1 MSQRRHERRGD
12 HRRPGYG
19 PRSPEERRPETLW
32 IYGIHAVSAAL
43 GNPRRDIRRLLV
55 TPNATQR
62 LGALA
67 SRPDVTAEPAT
78 PRDLDRLLGPDTVH
92 QGAAVEVAPLA
103 SAGIEALADARLI
116 VVLDQIT
123 DPHNVG
129 AIMRSAV
136 AFGADAVV
144 TTGRHAAIETG
155 TLAKAA
161 SGALDRIA
169 WIEVPNL
176 ARALEEIGAMGFTRI
191 GLDSEATTDIEDAI
205 VGERIA
211 LVLGAEG
218 KGLRRLTRDTCDA
231 LARLSVPGAIAS
243 LNVSNAAVLALYIAS
258 RSLHR
263 ATSAASG
270 E

>member
-1 MSQRRHERRGD
+1 VSHRPHERRGGP
-12 HRRPGYG
+12 RPGFG
-19 PRSPEERRPETLW
+19 PRSPEERRPDTLW

-43 GNPRRDIRRLLV
+43 ANPRRDIRRLLV
-55 TPNATQR
+55 TPNAAQR

-67 SRPDVTAEPAT
+67 SRPGITAEPAT

-92 QGAAVEVAPLA
+92 QGAAVEAAPLA
-103 SAGIEALADARLI
+103 SAGIEALTNARL
-116 VVLDQIT
+116 VVILDQIT

-136 AFGADAVV
+136 AFAADAVV

-176 ARALEEIGAMGFTRI
+176 ARALEEIGAMGFTRV
-191 GLDSEATTDIEDAI
+191 GLDSEATTDIEDAM

-231 LARLSVPGAIAS
+231 LARLAVPGAIAS

-258 RSLHR
+258 RSLRR
-263 ATSAASG
+263 ASSSANG